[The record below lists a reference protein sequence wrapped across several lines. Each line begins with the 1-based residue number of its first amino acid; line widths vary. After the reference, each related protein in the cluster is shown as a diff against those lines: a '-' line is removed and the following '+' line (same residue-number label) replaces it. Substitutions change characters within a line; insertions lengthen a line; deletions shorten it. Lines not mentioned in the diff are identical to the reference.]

1 MCLHNFDY
9 GTRNKR
15 NIAKAALENF
25 WFSWLFLCAR
35 IYLLYWHS
43 FWLELMILNI
53 FQIYFK
59 MSSQKVEV
67 WIFLWYFLIHE
78 DFKFLILTVSFQR
91 NLFKFC
97 IMRVIVGTKMC
108 FYFQKIVPVNTPFIG
123 WNWCLQ
129 LWIFHSKWLMQIC
142 NLCYDVIKKIW
153 PFFIL
158 SFLI

>member
-1 MCLHNFDY
+1 M
-9 GTRNKR
+9 
-15 NIAKAALENF
+15 ALE
-25 WFSWLFLCAR
+25 
-35 IYLLYWHS
+35 IKEILLRLPWKTFDLVDYFYVPGYTYYYWHS